1 MKGQALIRSGE
12 MVELA
17 NPGARLL
24 ARVIDIVI
32 MSVPLVVLLVGL
44 VNWDASFGLV
54 GPLRWQLALAVT
66 GALYEV
72 PMIAKK
78 GQTLGKTAARI
89 RVVRADDAGA
99 PRWRDSVVR
108 WVVPAAL
115 GCLPYVGGILWLL
128 VFVSLIWD
136 DARQGWHDD
145 HAGTLVVKART
156 SSQ

>member
-1 MKGQALIRSGE
+1 
-12 MVELA
+12 MVQLA
-17 NPGARLL
+17 SPGARLL
-24 ARVIDIVI
+24 ARVIDTVI
-32 MSVPLVVLLVGL
+32 MSVPLVVLLVAV
-44 VNWDASFGLV
+44 VNWDASFGL
-54 GPLRWQLALAVT
+54 GGSLRWQLALAVM
-66 GALYEV
+66 GVLYEV

-78 GQTLGKTAARI
+78 GQTLGKMAAGI

-99 PRWRDSVVR
+99 PSWRDSVVR
-108 WVVPAAL
+108 WVIPAAL

-128 VFVSLIWD
+128 AFVSLIWD